1 MDQVCL
7 VVPVADDK
15 SEDARSF
22 MAELDDVRK
31 AEYDASERR
40 LGISK
45 EVWFLAPLPTG
56 AALVAYMESDDFNSA
71 LGRFVESR
79 DAQTAS
85 AYFANDVAAI
95 GVRDYTVPLVPAMK
109 QSVEVEAS
117 QGCR

>member
-15 SEDARSF
+15 SEDACSF

-79 DAQTAS
+79 DDFDMWFKRRLADSTGLDLNNPPGGPMPELLSSYS
-85 AYFANDVAAI
+85 A
-95 GVRDYTVPLVPAMK
+95 
-109 QSVEVEAS
+109 
-117 QGCR
+117 